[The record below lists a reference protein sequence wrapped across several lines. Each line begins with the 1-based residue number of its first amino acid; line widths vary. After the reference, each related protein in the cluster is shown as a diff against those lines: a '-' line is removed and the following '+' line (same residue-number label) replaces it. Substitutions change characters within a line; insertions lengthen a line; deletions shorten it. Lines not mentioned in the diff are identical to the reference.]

1 MSSDSDSDRPSS
13 APDVTVVRNPDSAAE
28 SQPSSTTDVFR
39 TVTVANLLRPPE
51 GDAPSPPV
59 HEVTSTFH
67 AGRFQPPV
75 VIGSGTRA
83 SGQVIRSLNDWIEH
97 NRELIDVGDYKLLRS
112 IGTGAFGT
120 VWEAHN
126 FETGEYVAIKFL
138 SAGDL
143 KWEAMLAEV
152 KFLQAMEGAGGIV
165 SVKQVRRGTPSQPP
179 YYVMPKANGGSLADW
194 IEQRQKQKLEPG
206 SAAAKASTAEV
217 VRIFTRV
224 TAALAAVHRR
234 GIHHCDLKPRN
245 ILLHSV
251 HDGDR
256 PDPLIADFG
265 QAHLA
270 TDDTP
275 ALGTFFY
282 MPPDQAETA
291 LKRSE
296 AEAAVQ
302 ESQPAQAEMTLQRT
316 GSDSSWDV
324 YALGAVLYEM
334 LTGEPPRKSD
344 DLLKEIKGTNHL
356 ETKLKAYRDG
366 VLSAPEPTE
375 HRKLV
380 DPLLAKII
388 DRCLSLNPAERPR
401 DAGEV
406 AALLQHRSWW
416 RHFKPLM
423 VRAGIITLSL
433 IMLIAMLS
441 LVVSQWMYDRTK
453 DEVSQDIRGNLVQ
466 AAWYGK
472 QVIEDRLQSHVA
484 FAETAASSKRAPRKE
499 LAEAAKRYPAE
510 PDFAVD
516 QVPDRAV
523 FDDWLKELHGQLQ
536 ARWGENTPTLTL
548 VVCCGDPGYG
558 YIISR
563 IQSDGELRDEGTT
576 VAEKAD
582 AEKLFTTSFAF
593 RDYYNGNGDQD
604 RKGKYSP
611 IRHTHISQTYHSIVG
626 SKPWRMDIATPI
638 WFGEKPEDRRV
649 IGILRLGIDV
659 KQDLARQLYVDRE
672 HLPEDS
678 RVAEGFDVILVDHRD
693 FWVYHKEGMKHL
705 EKVETETN
713 TRPNPHNYARLLE
726 TDPRLAAGGP
736 QVYAPWKTATGDFW
750 QGEYVDPIDI
760 VADGERREEFACAAS
775 LRPYARA
782 GQENNR
788 RWTLVVQMD
797 KQKALRPV
805 ADLRVSM
812 FLAGAILVVAL
823 SALAILLWIWLFRLL
838 RGWEFAAH
846 G

>member
-1 MSSDSDSDRPSS
+1 
-13 APDVTVVRNPDSAAE
+13 
-28 SQPSSTTDVFR
+28 
-39 TVTVANLLRPPE
+39 
-51 GDAPSPPV
+51 V

-67 AGRFQPPV
+67 AGRFQPPA
-75 VIGSGTRA
+75 VIGSGSRA

-97 NRELIDVGDYKLLRS
+97 NREAIDVGDYKLLRS

-217 VRIFTRV
+217 IRIFTRV

-296 AEAAVQ
+296 VEAAVQ
-302 ESQPAQAEMTLQRT
+302 ESQPAQAEITLQRT

-324 YALGAVLYEM
+324 YALGAVLFEM

-356 ETKLKAYRDG
+356 ETKLNAYRDG
-366 VLSAPEPTE
+366 VLSASEPTG

-380 DPLLAKII
+380 DPLLAKVI

-406 AALLQHRSWW
+406 AALLKHRSWW

-423 VRAGIITLSL
+423 IRAGIITLSL

-453 DEVSQDIRGNLVQ
+453 DEVSQDVRSNLVQ

-472 QVIEDRLQSHVA
+472 QVIEDRLQNDVA
-484 FAETAASSKRAPRKE
+484 FVEAAARSKRAPRRE
-499 LAEAAKRYPAE
+499 LADTAKRYPAK
-510 PDFAVD
+510 PDFAID
-516 QVPDRAV
+516 QVPDRTP
-523 FDDWLKELHGQLQ
+523 FDDWLKELYTQLE
-536 ARWGENTPTLTL
+536 ARWGPNTPTLTL

-576 VAEKAD
+576 AAEKAD
-582 AEKLFTTSFAF
+582 ADKLFTTSFAF

-604 RKGKYSP
+604 HNGQYSP
-611 IRHTHISQTYHSIVG
+611 IRRTHISQTYHSIVG
-626 SKPWRMDIATPI
+626 TKPWRMEIATPV
-638 WFGEKPEDRRV
+638 WYGEKPGEEKV
-649 IGILRLGIDV
+649 VGILRLGINV
-659 KQDLARQLYVDRE
+659 KESLARQLYVDRQ
-672 HLPEDS
+672 HLPEHS
-678 RVAEGFDVILVDHRD
+678 RAADGFDVILVDNRD
-693 FWVYHKEGMKHL
+693 HWVYHRKGMEFL
-705 EKVETETN
+705 AKVEDETG
-713 TRPNPHNYARLLE
+713 TRPNPHNYRDLIESNPQLKPGGVARH
-726 TDPRLAAGGP
+726 
-736 QVYAPWKTATGDFW
+736 APWKTEAGDFW
-750 QGEYVDPIDI
+750 QGEYVDPIEI
-760 VADGERREEFACAAS
+760 ATGNPRREAFACAVR
-775 LRPYARA
+775 LQPYALSTEA
-782 GQENNR
+782 GRDGDR
-788 RWTLVVQMD
+788 RWTLVVEMD
-797 KQKALRPV
+797 KETALGPV
-805 ADLRVSM
+805 SDLRVNM

-823 SALAILLWIWLFRLL
+823 SALAIVLWIWLFRLL